1 MDIERIFL
9 IGVEGQNVEIEK
21 MPSRFSFNKEYLW
34 ANSTA
39 YNSFSIVKYPIGFKV
54 GDLTW

>member
-21 MPSRFSFNKEYLW
+21 MPSRFSFNKEYL
-34 ANSTA
+34 
-39 YNSFSIVKYPIGFKV
+39 
-54 GDLTW
+54 